1 MNEKIRVMIVDDH
14 PMVIAGM
21 KAILHQ
27 INYVQLAATATNA
40 IEAIA
45 ALKQT
50 PIDVAFVDINLPEI
64 SGIELTLKI
73 KREFPKVR
81 VLALSTINEPS
92 VVAQM
97 LQNGAIGYLTKS
109 ASPEEMEAA
118 LLNAWEGKQHISPG
132 LATGKD
138 TKSGLPHIPIISRR
152 EKEVLKLIADGLTS
166 PQIALN
172 LFISLHTVD
181 THRKNL
187 LAKFE
192 VNNTAGLIKMAARY
206 DMI

>member
-1 MNEKIRVMIVDDH
+1 MNEIIRVMIVDDH
-14 PMVIAGM
+14 PMVVEGM
-21 KAILHQ
+21 KAILQQ
-27 INYVQLAATATNA
+27 INYVSLAATASNA

-45 ALKQT
+45 ALKRT
-50 PIDVAFVDINLPEI
+50 PVDVAFIDINLPEI

-73 KREFPKVR
+73 KREFPAVQI
-81 VLALSTINEPS
+81 LALSTFKEPS

-97 LQNGAIGYLTKS
+97 LQNGAIGYLIKS

-118 LLNAWEGKQHISPG
+118 LLNAWEGKKYLSAELEVSRLTKQIIPTIPVIS
-132 LATGKD
+132 
-138 TKSGLPHIPIISRR
+138 SR
-152 EKEVLKLIADGLTS
+152 EMEVLKLIADGLTS
-166 PQIALN
+166 PQIAAR

-192 VNNTAGLIKMAARY
+192 VNNTAGLIKMAAKY
-206 DMI
+206 NMV